1 MIVVERSAKSVEDA
15 VNQVLKEYNV
25 SREDVAVEV
34 LEAGNKG
41 FLRILGNRQAR
52 VRISI
57 KTPLDHV
64 KAFLDS
70 VVERMG
76 LRVVYDIK
84 EENGHVKVNFS
95 GENVGLMIGRRGENL
110 DALQYLCNIVAN
122 RFNSTG
128 HTRVLL
134 DAENYRLKREEALK
148 KLAYRMARKA
158 IETGKNVVLE
168 PMTSYERKIIH
179 LALQDMPDIQTYS
192 QGEEPYRKVVIAVK

>member
-41 FLRILGNRQAR
+41 FLGILGNRQAR
-52 VRISI
+52 VRVSI

-70 VVERMG
+70 VVEKMG

-84 EENGHVKVNFS
+84 EEGGHVKVNFS

-110 DALQYLCNIVAN
+110 DALQHLCNIVAN
-122 RFNSTG
+122 RYNSTG
-128 HTRVLL
+128 YIRVLL

-168 PMTSYERKIIH
+168 PMTSYERRIIH
-179 LALQDMPDIQTYS
+179 LALQGMPDIQTYS